1 MEATMNDK
9 SHKIECQAREVV
21 AWFRSGN
28 SIPVDP
34 VAVVNK
40 EKFREDI
47 DKLDKLV
54 NN

>member
-1 MEATMNDK
+1 MSDK
-9 SHKIECQAREVV
+9 AHQIECQAREVV

-34 VAVVNK
+34 VSVVKK
-40 EKFREDI
+40 EKFLSDI

>member
-1 MEATMNDK
+1 MIDK
-9 SHKIECQAREVV
+9 KAHQIECQAREVV

-28 SIPVDP
+28 SIPINP
-34 VAVVNK
+34 NEVVKK
-40 EKFREDI
+40 EKFLADI

>member
-1 MEATMNDK
+1 MIDK
-9 SHKIECQAREVV
+9 AHKVECQAREVV

-28 SIPVDP
+28 SIAVDTREI
-34 VAVVNK
+34 VKK
-40 EKFREDI
+40 EKFISDI